1 MKKKL
6 VVGITIIVCLLFS
19 LFIMGIFLV
28 NQDEKSLKQLKNE
41 IYSMDNI
48 IENEGIFSNNID
60 KKLIDRENLNTLGSH
75 TVIINLHKK
84 VVAHLNVVLKAGGK

>member
-28 NQDEKSLKQLKNE
+28 NQDEKSLNQKLFFINSPNRVYACRYLLYFFFFKK
-41 IYSMDNI
+41 
-48 IENEGIFSNNID
+48 
-60 KKLIDRENLNTLGSH
+60 KKLKYNKFNITEEEIL
-75 TVIINLHKK
+75 
-84 VVAHLNVVLKAGGK
+84 